1 MNEHLSQEEIDTLL
15 KGVDSGEIST
25 SSDRLTASG
34 EVEPYEL
41 GSLDLTHGSHLAAM
55 DLVNERFAR
64 SFEKNI
70 SSMLR
75 RPVEISADGIK
86 MQKYSDF
93 VGDRQSESVQYD
105 YLAWY
110 RPVRDRT

>member
-25 SSDRLTASG
+25 SSDRLTANG

-64 SFEKNI
+64 DRKSTRLN
-70 SSMLR
+70 SSH
-75 RPVEISADGIK
+75 
-86 MQKYSDF
+86 
-93 VGDRQSESVQYD
+93 
-105 YLAWY
+105 
-110 RPVRDRT
+110 